1 MKEYLETVYLPPS
14 RIPLE
19 ANRGWRGRAP
29 GATYAFDRG
38 PLSRASRPFHRSDP
52 EGKQRVEGG
61 DRWGRARNVSEGRI
75 PALRGSRC
83 NGKNA
88 QKAAVPWSAPQNGNA
103 YEEVLSDAWSPI
115 RAYWQDTSP
124 ATGRASR
131 IPRCN
136 STCPT
141 IRATSRSIRPSRS
154 ISGPIRRPCWRH
166 WGQKRPI
173 LPAGEGRGVQARH
186 RERDCALLR
195 YQTFRAGDACPRG
208 RGGHSRLPSLN
219 DNVNRN
225 SPDAS

>member
-19 ANRGWRGRAP
+19 ANRGWRGRSP
-29 GATYAFDRG
+29 GATYAFDGG

-52 EGKQRVEGG
+52 EEKQRVEGG

-103 YEEVLSDAWSPI
+103 YEEVLSDGWSPI

-124 ATGRASR
+124 ATDALRAS
-131 IPRCN
+131 
-136 STCPT
+136 
-141 IRATSRSIRPSRS
+141 
-154 ISGPIRRPCWRH
+154 
-166 WGQKRPI
+166 
-173 LPAGEGRGVQARH
+173 RGVQARH